1 MARKNSNIGWK
12 IFGGIVIAIL
22 VVVAAIALA
31 VWIGSAVNHISFA
44 EQFKNWFSF
53 FYPNATEE
61 PSAVETAVRSL
72 FLK

>member
-22 VVVAAIALA
+22 VIVAAIALA
-31 VWIGSAVNHISFA
+31 VWIGSAVNHITFA

-61 PSAVETAVRSL
+61 AEVVATSL

>member
-31 VWIGSAVNHISFA
+31 VWIGSAVNHITFG
-44 EQFKNWFSF
+44 EQFKNWFSV
-53 FYPNATEE
+53 FYPKANEE
-61 PSAVETAVRSL
+61 AEVVATAVRHL